1 MTSFLVHL
9 LISTQTASP
18 LFVLPKSYSDDSFDP
33 ETVEEVF
40 DKCLSNLELAQGLL
54 VVIKTKMGKKIIK
67 ILEDLDIKGK
77 EKQAVL
83 SGLDVA
89 KLVLAQAI

>member
-1 MTSFLVHL
+1 M
-9 LISTQTASP
+9 
-18 LFVLPKSYSDDSFDP
+18 
-33 ETVEEVF
+33 F